1 MSTSRKRHIP
11 LRYMGKGSNVLLC
24 LRPNLETDE
33 AYHSGAAISIISQF
47 AAEDEVLCVRP
58 LGLPCTQLAHSLRT
72 VHACHRLPLVPPLS
86 VPCALSECLVVTQLG
101 AASRP
106 VRSSRSCRS
115 RRPARGALRK
125 LLRSTTRRTSSDDRP
140 SSRSNR

>member
-1 MSTSRKRHIP
+1 MGFMSTSRKRHIP

-58 LGLPCTQLAHSLRT
+58 LGLPCTQLAHSLHT
-72 VHACHRLPLVPPLS
+72 ACAGCTHAAAPWSAVYTA
-86 VPCALSECLVVTQLG
+86 CA
-101 AASRP
+101 
-106 VRSSRSCRS
+106 
-115 RRPARGALRK
+115 
-125 LLRSTTRRTSSDDRP
+125 
-140 SSRSNR
+140 